1 MKKVQEKVIKQ
12 EKRGVIT
19 RHFHARSDKKVVATW
34 RLDLNRILHVF
45 NVCSVT
51 SVQPFLTLCFQTEL
65 GDDKN
70 QAVSTIRTLSVTEQ
84 ILTTA

>member
-1 MKKVQEKVIKQ
+1 MNKIQEKVIKQ
-12 EKRGVIT
+12 GKRGVIT

-34 RLDLNRILHVF
+34 RLDLNRIFHVF

-51 SVQPFLTLCFQTEL
+51 SIQPLLTFRFQTEL

-70 QAVSTIRTLSVTEQ
+70 QAVSAIRTLSVTEQ

>member
-1 MKKVQEKVIKQ
+1 M
-12 EKRGVIT
+12 IT
-19 RHFHARSDKKVVATW
+19 RHFYARSDKKVVATW
-34 RLDLNRILHVF
+34 RLDLDRILHVL

-51 SVQPFLTLCFQTEL
+51 SIQPLLTFRFQTEL